1 MMDMPRPI
9 FSLVRATLQVF
20 NINMMEKKFLFQQM
34 DSALLSRLSFMVKN
48 QSKISSNLKIG
59 DLLTING
66 KNHSKE
72 ETVHQLQKILNSNH
86 RRRPPDDYKWINY
99 DIVMTL
105 ND

>member
-1 MMDMPRPI
+1 
-9 FSLVRATLQVF
+9 
-20 NINMMEKKFLFQQM
+20 MMEKKFLFQLM

-59 DLLTING
+59 DLLTTNG

-72 ETVHQLQKILNSNH
+72 ETVHLLQKILNSSLK
-86 RRRPPDDYKWINY
+86 RRPPDDYKWINY